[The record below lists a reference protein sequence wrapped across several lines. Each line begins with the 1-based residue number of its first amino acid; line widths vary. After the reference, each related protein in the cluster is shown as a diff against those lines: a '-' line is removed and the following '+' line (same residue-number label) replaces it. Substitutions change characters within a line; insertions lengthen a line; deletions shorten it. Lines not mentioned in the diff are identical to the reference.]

1 MQPNVQYTQCRKTK
15 GSNMGTAKEFIERV
29 QSDTA
34 FVEKVNKQI
43 LALGEAGETDIFA
56 AVCKVAGTEG
66 YEITLD
72 QIKEMSTRQNGELT
86 EEELE
91 KVAGGSMATTL
102 ELLTVYATGALI
114 VVSVTLTV
122 QS

>member
-1 MQPNVQYTQCRKTK
+1 
-15 GSNMGTAKEFIERV
+15 MGTAKEFIERV